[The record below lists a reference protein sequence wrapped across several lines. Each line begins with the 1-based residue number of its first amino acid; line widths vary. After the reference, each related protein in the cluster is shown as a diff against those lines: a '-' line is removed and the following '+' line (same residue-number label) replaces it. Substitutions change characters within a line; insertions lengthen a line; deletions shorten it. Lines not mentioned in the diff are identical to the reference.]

1 MSDEHNKLNKQLK
14 HIIKKMKKIQK
25 AIKGSEAPAS
35 IHELDS
41 LTRLGE
47 EYSTTVQQ
55 IAQLDDVQK
64 TKNS

>member
-14 HIIKKMKKIQK
+14 RIIKKMKKIQK
-25 AIKGSEAPAS
+25 TIKGSESPAS

-47 EYSTTVQQ
+47 EYSETVQQ

-64 TKNS
+64 TRKS

>member
-1 MSDEHNKLNKQLK
+1 MSQEQDKLNKQLK
-14 HIIKKMKKIQK
+14 RIIKKMKKIQK

-35 IHELDS
+35 MHELDS
-41 LTRLGE
+41 LTRLGK

-55 IAQLDDVQK
+55 IAQLDSVQK

>member
-1 MSDEHNKLNKQLK
+1 MSREQDKLNKRLK
-14 HIIKKMKKIQK
+14 NIIKKMKKIQK

>member
-1 MSDEHNKLNKQLK
+1 MSQEQKKLSKKLK
-14 HIIKKMKKIQK
+14 GIIKQMKKVQR

-35 IHELDS
+35 MHELDS

-47 EYSTTVQQ
+47 EYAATVQQ
-55 IAQLDDVQK
+55 IAQLEGVQT

>member
-1 MSDEHNKLNKQLK
+1 MSREQDKLNKRLK
-14 HIIKKMKKIQK
+14 GIIKKMKKIQK

-47 EYSTTVQQ
+47 EYSETVQQ
-55 IAQLDDVQK
+55 IAQLDSTQK

>member
-1 MSDEHNKLNKQLK
+1 MSQEQAKLSKRLK
-14 HIIKKMKKIQK
+14 GIIKKMKKVQK

-47 EYSTTVQQ
+47 EYAETVQQ
-55 IAQLDDVQK
+55 IAQLESTQT

>member
-1 MSDEHNKLNKQLK
+1 MSREQDKLNKRLK
-14 HIIKKMKKIQK
+14 NIIKKMKKIQK

-35 IHELDS
+35 IHELDN

-55 IAQLDDVQK
+55 ITQLDGVQK